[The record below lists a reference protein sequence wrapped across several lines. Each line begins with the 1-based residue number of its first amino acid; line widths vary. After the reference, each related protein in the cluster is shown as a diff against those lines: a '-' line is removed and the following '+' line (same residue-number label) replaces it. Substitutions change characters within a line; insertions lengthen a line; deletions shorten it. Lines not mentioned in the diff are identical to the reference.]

1 MVFLSASLILPTW
14 LLRIPWKTFLPFFL
28 VVSLSWLIWK
38 NRAPGDTNI
47 LLFLSV
53 IILVSWL
60 QCAKHL
66 HQSRIINA
74 LRLLVRKLDAQRQSQ
89 AVQISNHWKTE
100 AALQSLG
107 YYASAVLHNIAMP
120 VSTLNS
126 LVFEISHQLS
136 NQQRKDIDSC
146 LRYVS
151 AVIRHSRRH
160 ITNETPASE
169 NINVRDAFHET
180 LNIVHNVAVRQGIA
194 LVIHCPASLSLKG
207 DPVLLRQMLLN
218 LVQNGLEAMA
228 DSTVGKIT
236 LQAKR
241 QSDTLRIYVI
251 DTGRGMPAEQLSQVG
266 TRFFTV
272 KQDRTGLGTAFVKET
287 IGRYFQG
294 TCQYQSIV
302 GKGTTATLS
311 FPLESPSSPVY

>member
-1 MVFLSASLILPTW
+1 MVFLSASLTLPTW

-28 VVSLSWLIWK
+28 TVFLSWLAW
-38 NRAPGDTNI
+38 NGQGSEDPNI
-47 LLFLSV
+47 LLFLSAT
-53 IILVSWL
+53 ILVSWL
-60 QCAKHL
+60 QCVRCFRLTLAAN
-66 HQSRIINA
+66 S

-89 AVQISNHWKTE
+89 AAQISNHWKTE

-136 NQQRKDIDSC
+136 NRQRKDIDAC

-160 ITNETPASE
+160 ITNEPSAPET
-169 NINVRDAFHET
+169 INVQEAFDEI
-180 LNIVHNVAVRQGIA
+180 LNIVHSVAVRQGITF
-194 LVIHCPASLSLKG
+194 VTSCPASLSLNG

-218 LVQNGLEAMA
+218 LVQNSLEAMA
-228 DSTVGKIT
+228 DSTLGKIT

-241 QSDTLRIYVI
+241 QSDTLTIQII
-251 DTGRGMPAEQLSQVG
+251 DTGRGMPAEQLNQVG

-287 IGRYFQG
+287 VERYFHG
-294 TCQYQSIV
+294 TCQHHSLV
-302 GKGTTATLS
+302 GKGTTAVLS
-311 FPLESPSSPVY
+311 FPLETPSSPVY